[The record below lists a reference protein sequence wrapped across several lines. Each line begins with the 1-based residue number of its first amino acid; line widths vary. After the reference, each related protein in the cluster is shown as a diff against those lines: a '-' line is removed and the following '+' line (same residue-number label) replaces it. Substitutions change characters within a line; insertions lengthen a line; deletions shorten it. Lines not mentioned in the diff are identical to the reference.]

1 MNYALLDDDI
11 VFHQKFKE
19 MTKKYINFENCSFYS
34 SSKAFFQDLQS
45 KENWHLDVL
54 FLDIEL
60 NGESGIDIARR
71 LYSYNSSIV
80 VIFITNKN
88 HMVYDAFGLNVFRF
102 IYKPMFAFKI
112 DSLFQALIEEFEL
125 IKPIKI
131 KSEEYY
137 ISLTKKEIVLVSLEL
152 RRIYFYTANGKIYKS
167 NLHRINDVLPLLNSS
182 LFVQINRSEIVNLA
196 YITEIKE
203 TKLKIDTLKKDYYV
217 SQDKLIEIR
226 KKWRGY
232 YV

>member
-19 MTKKYINFENCSFYS
+19 MTKDYISYDNCSFYTTS
-34 SSKAFFQDLQS
+34 QAFFNDLLL

-60 NGESGIDIARR
+60 NDESGIDIARR
-71 LYSYNSSIV
+71 LYSYYPSIV

-88 HMVYDAFGLNVFRF
+88 HMVYDAFGLNVFKF
-102 IYKPMFAFKI
+102 IYKPMFSSKVA
-112 DSLFQALIEEFEL
+112 SLFQSIIDEFEL

-131 KSEEYY
+131 KAEDNY
-137 ISLTKKEIVLVSLEL
+137 ISLSKKEIVLVSLEL
-152 RRIYFYTANGKIYKS
+152 RKIYFYTVDGKVYKS
-167 NLHRINDVLPLLNSS
+167 NLHGINESLSLLNSS

-196 YITEIKE
+196 YITEIKGA
-203 TKLKIDTLKKDYYV
+203 KLRINKLKKDYYV

-226 KKWRGY
+226 KKWREY